1 MLTKYT
7 VFFIFLSIILTNCGD
22 YKQRDNIRRSV
33 DSSERMARRIE
44 NMNRQ
49 NYDIYNK
56 IDNFFYILDDFY
68 NTTHYAKES
77 LKYTTSSVN
86 KIKLKEISAY
96 FTKNDPYPDNRK
108 DINYCEQISN
118 FFTKVI
124 DLKNQNIPKGRVKL
138 ILEKEYLS
146 NNKLDSDEVF
156 YNKRLQVTN
165 ISVDKLYNTSGKIN
179 PSEAKLAFKQGCLE
193 VDLK

>member
-146 NNKLDSDEVF
+146 NNKL
-156 YNKRLQVTN
+156 Y
-165 ISVDKLYNTSGKIN
+165 Y
-179 PSEAKLAFKQGCLE
+179 
-193 VDLK
+193 

>member
-1 MLTKYT
+1 MLTRYT